1 MKTQV
6 FAALIAATLVAC
18 NSATSSQ
25 NETVATTTEVSESSA
40 GQSAVQ
46 DDDSQKDV
54 VKVAVGSPDHTTLV
68 KAVQTAGLVD
78 ALSNA
83 GPFTVFAPT
92 NVAFEGLPAGTV
104 DDLLRPENKEK
115 LTDILQYHVS
125 VGGYP
130 LENLQDGQK
139 INQVNGSDAII
150 TVKEGKY
157 KINDANIVA
166 TVKASNGI
174 VHVIDKVILPSTN

>member
-1 MKTQV
+1 MKTP
-6 FAALIAATLVAC
+6 FITLLITSALLGCNTESTTQNTDTGQETTATV
-18 NSATSSQ
+18 
-25 NETVATTTEVSESSA
+25 A

-54 VKVAVGSPDHTTLV
+54 VKVAAGSPDHTTLV

-92 NVAFEGLPAGTV
+92 NAAFDALPAGTV
-104 DDLLRPENKEK
+104 DDLLKPENKEK
-115 LTDILQYHVS
+115 LADILQYHVS
-125 VGGYP
+125 VAGYP

-139 INQVNGSDAII
+139 INQVNGGDATIS
-150 TVKEGKY
+150 VKDGKY
-157 KINDANIVA
+157 KINDANIVG

-174 VHVIDKVILPSTN
+174 VHIIDKVILPPAK